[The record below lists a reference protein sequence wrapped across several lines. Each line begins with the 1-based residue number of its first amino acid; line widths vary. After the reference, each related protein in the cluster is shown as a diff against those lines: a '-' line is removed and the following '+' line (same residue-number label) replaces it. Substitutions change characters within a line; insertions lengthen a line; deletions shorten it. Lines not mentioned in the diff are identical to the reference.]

1 MKNKISLTFIFLF
14 TALWLGSNYYFIS
27 LKPEFADQ
35 YTAISLPIA
44 LIFFGLLLF
53 NFAIRKNLKFE
64 SYFKSPFNILTLAFY
79 KNYQIDLPKDLLYI
93 KMDEVLRTNG
103 FELVEKDEQKQKLL
117 AITKF
122 NFLSWGENLYVKIN
136 EQNGN
141 TEIEFCSASVFSITW
156 GRNKRN
162 FDKLVKGLDNALII

>member
-1 MKNKISLTFIFLF
+1 
-14 TALWLGSNYYFIS
+14 
-27 LKPEFADQ
+27 
-35 YTAISLPIA
+35 
-44 LIFFGLLLF
+44 
-53 NFAIRKNLKFE
+53 
-64 SYFKSPFNILTLAFY
+64 
-79 KNYQIDLPKDLLYI
+79 
-93 KMDEVLRTNG
+93 MDEVLRTNG